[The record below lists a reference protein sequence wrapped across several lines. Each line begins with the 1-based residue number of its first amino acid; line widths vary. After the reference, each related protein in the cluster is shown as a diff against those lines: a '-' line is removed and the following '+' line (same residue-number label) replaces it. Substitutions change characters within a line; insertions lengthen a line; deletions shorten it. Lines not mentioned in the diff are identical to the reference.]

1 MNTQDTEL
9 VLRAL
14 QGDKKA
20 FGELVD
26 KYQGVVYG
34 LCFHLVGNFADA
46 QDLAQEA
53 FVQAY
58 LDLHQLREPDKFA
71 NWLYRVTT
79 NVCKMWLRKRKPDVD
94 SLETI
99 SPTEF
104 ISALPSPQELVE
116 REELQLMV
124 RRAIDSLSGKNRLT
138 ITLYYMDGLSYQ
150 EISDF
155 LDVPVSTI
163 KSRLHKARLQL
174 KEKLIK
180 MVE

>member
-26 KYQGVVYG
+26 KHQGVVYG

-71 NWLYRVTT
+71 NWLYRVTM
-79 NVCKMWLRKRKPDVD
+79 NVCNWQKTKGNVYFALRRSGYAGTDIYLILGDPNAEKFQHR
-94 SLETI
+94 
-99 SPTEF
+99 
-104 ISALPSPQELVE
+104 LVGKI
-116 REELQLMV
+116 V
-124 RRAIDSLSGKNRLT
+124 RA
-138 ITLYYMDGLSYQ
+138 
-150 EISDF
+150 F
-155 LDVPVSTI
+155 
-163 KSRLHKARLQL
+163 
-174 KEKLIK
+174 
-180 MVE
+180 